1 MGCCTGELAT
11 GTGVGVGGTG
21 VAVGGGGGGRV
32 GGTGVLVG
40 TGVSVGGRGVS
51 VKVGVGGI
59 SGVLVGMGV
68 SVLVGKGV
76 AVGGS
81 GVLVKVG
88 SGVRVGRAFETR
100 ATGPL
105 VAQASVVTINAQ
117 KTQNLGVDLRFD
129 ILGKILFITGL
140 RFCGVNLNSGNS
152 SIEIKARQ

>member
-1 MGCCTGELAT
+1 MGVS
-11 GTGVGVGGTG
+11 VG
-21 VAVGGGGGGRV
+21 GGGGGGRV

-40 TGVSVGGRGVS
+40 TGVAVGGNGVS

-81 GVLVKVG
+81 GVSVKVG
-88 SGVRVGRAFETR
+88 SGVLVGRAFETR
-100 ATGPL
+100 ATGALTP
-105 VAQASVVTINAQ
+105 QASVVTINTQ
-117 KTQNLGVDLRFD
+117 KTQNLGVDLKFD
-129 ILGKILFITGL
+129 ILGKVLFITGL
-140 RFCGVNLNSGNS
+140 RFYGVNLSSGNS